1 MNRFITMFRG
11 GMVTLIYSRA
21 LLLKDGVYEESAA
34 VSLMSN
40 DVDQIS
46 DCLEELNEVWSRTI
60 EIGIGLPLLTLQ
72 LGWVSIIPL
81 LVVFSE
87 WTNFLHFRWLIISSL
102 RWWSFSGRKSHWRS
116 SKLWADATQKRLAIT
131 SSMLREMSS
140 LKMMGLDEV
149 VGENVQA
156 ERVAETKRLESWAW
170 IKIWQNVI
178 GA

>member
-34 VSLMSN
+34 ISLMSN

-87 WTNFLHFRWLIISSL
+87 LTNFLHFSLANNLKSPLVEL
-102 RWWSFSGRKSHWRS
+102 RWSQISLEIVRS
-116 SKLWADATQKRLAIT
+116 CGQIQHR
-131 SSMLREMSS
+131 
-140 LKMMGLDEV
+140 
-149 VGENVQA
+149 NVSQSPA
-156 ERVAETKRLESWAW
+156 QCLER
-170 IKIWQNVI
+170 
-178 GA
+178 